1 MSEIAFFKS
10 GLKAKRA
17 NAKPIHRF
25 CFTLGRCLVTEYMHV
40 SFGPFWNSIFGTQY
54 KLLRFI
60 GDCIRNNE

>member
-40 SFGPFWNSIFGTQY
+40 SF
-54 KLLRFI
+54 
-60 GDCIRNNE
+60 